1 MWELPPRLKCRK
13 FFKKRNETKSVGTT
27 ANLEFYVEVLKCGNS
42 SILLET
48 SKGLCFWDKLLVKCV
63 RFIPILT

>member
-1 MWELPPRLKCRK
+1 MKYRK
-13 FFKKRNETKSVGTT
+13 FLKKRNETKSVGTT

-48 SKGLCFWDKLLVKCV
+48 SKRLWFMFLGQAFSKMCAVYPYFNVSLA
-63 RFIPILT
+63 

>member
-1 MWELPPRLKCRK
+1 M
-13 FFKKRNETKSVGTT
+13 GTT
-27 ANLEFYVEVLKCGNS
+27 ANLEFYVEVLKCRNS

-48 SKGLCFWDKLLVKCV
+48 SKGLWFWDKLLVKCV